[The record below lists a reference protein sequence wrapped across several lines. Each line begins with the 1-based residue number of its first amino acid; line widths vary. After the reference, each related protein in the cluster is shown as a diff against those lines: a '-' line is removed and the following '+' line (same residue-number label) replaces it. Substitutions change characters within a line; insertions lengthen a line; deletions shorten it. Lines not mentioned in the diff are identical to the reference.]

1 MANCFNCGNLIHRHR
16 AGAKYCNDSC
26 KHKAKRI
33 RKNTLNGSPA
43 TFNATDNDRVNATF
57 NSNATDK
64 TIVPLCTTAINSN
77 LTPKLPMTQTEE
89 HLYRRELEKQDLTI
103 AELKLALDK
112 KEQKHE
118 ILLEK
123 YNDLQVKH
131 NTVEK
136 KHEQEL
142 SGVELSKKN
151 FMGELMLV
159 IKDKEAMDGIANV
172 VSSFKSG
179 ETKSNLPEA
188 ESDDFKYVKEYF
200 LALSKENQTLLGENI
215 YAYSLRP
222 DMLLKQNQELKSII
236 NT

>member
-1 MANCFNCGNLIHRHR
+1 
-16 AGAKYCNDSC
+16 
-26 KHKAKRI
+26 
-33 RKNTLNGSPA
+33 
-43 TFNATDNDRVNATF
+43 
-57 NSNATDK
+57 
-64 TIVPLCTTAINSN
+64 
-77 LTPKLPMTQTEE
+77 MTQTEE

-179 ETKSNLPEA
+179 ETKSNLSEA

-236 NT
+236 NTWK

>member
-1 MANCFNCGNLIHRHR
+1 
-16 AGAKYCNDSC
+16 
-26 KHKAKRI
+26 
-33 RKNTLNGSPA
+33 
-43 TFNATDNDRVNATF
+43 
-57 NSNATDK
+57 
-64 TIVPLCTTAINSN
+64 
-77 LTPKLPMTQTEE
+77 MTQTEE

-236 NT
+236 NTWK